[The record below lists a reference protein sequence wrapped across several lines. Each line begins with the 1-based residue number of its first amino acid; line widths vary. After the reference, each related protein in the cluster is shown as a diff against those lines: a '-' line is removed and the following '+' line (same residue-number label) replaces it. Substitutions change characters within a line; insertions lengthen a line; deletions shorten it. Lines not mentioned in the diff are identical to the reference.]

1 MGMSASKQKT
11 TSKETLAP
19 STYSQPYIDQ
29 AVKGI
34 NAGGQQSQDLLKQ
47 FMPQAQKSLGYY
59 DDTIS
64 GKFLGGNPY
73 MDGMIQQT
81 GENVSNRVNSNFS
94 SAGRYGS
101 DYHTGELTR
110 GLADAE
116 NNMRFSNYANERGMQ
131 NQAAM
136 GNLAGIESLV
146 GMPSNLANQQAGAI
160 NGLVGKYATSNG
172 TNVTKSTPS
181 LISQLAKMAQAAGQ
195 AAAASDIRLKTNI
208 ERVGETPEGMGI
220 FEWDYLPIE
229 GRIAAFMP
237 EGRQRGVMAHE
248 VAEIRP
254 DALGPVIDG
263 YMTVNYSALGA
274 M

>member
-1 MGMSASKQKT
+1 MGMSASKTKS

-29 AVKGI
+29 AVKGV
-34 NAGGQQSQDLLKQ
+34 NTGGQQSQDLLKQ

-59 DDTIS
+59 DDVMG

-94 SAGRYGS
+94 SSGRYGS

-110 GLADAE
+110 GLADAV

-136 GNLAGIESLV
+136 GNLASIKDILI
-146 GMPSNLANQQAGAI
+146 PQA
-160 NGLVGKYATSNG
+160 
-172 TNVTKSTPS
+172 
-181 LISQLAKMAQAAGQ
+181 
-195 AAAASDIRLKTNI
+195 
-208 ERVGETPEGMGI
+208 E
-220 FEWDYLPIE
+220 
-229 GRIAAFMP
+229 
-237 EGRQRGVMAHE
+237 VMA
-248 VAEIRP
+248 R
-254 DALGPVIDG
+254 ALGCGSAQIASREAWAKALKSSG
-263 YMTVNYSALGA
+263 YELHQTTIKKVF
-274 M
+274 